1 MLYYSPLD
9 MNVLKETKCK
19 TILQDEMRA
28 SVEMNN
34 KQNDAIFLELLKV
47 KRFNI
52 KANIID
58 NNWSSIVKAKVEQ
71 RTW

>member
-1 MLYYSPLD
+1 

-28 SVEMNN
+28 NVEMNN

-58 NNWSSIVKAKVEQ
+58 NN
-71 RTW
+71 